1 VVDEARSPIRAV
13 HVCEVISEAVLTM
26 VKAEIRIG
34 LKHGVADPEGENT
47 RKALELLGFKGVQ
60 SVKTIKVFEM
70 ELNMDADQ
78 ARAACDEMCRKL
90 LANPVIQIY
99 SIELK

>member
-1 VVDEARSPIRAV
+1 
-13 HVCEVISEAVLTM
+13 M

-70 ELNMDADQ
+70 ELSMDADE
-78 ARAACDEMCRKL
+78 ARTACDEMCRKL
-90 LANPVIQIY
+90 LANPVIQTY
-99 SIELK
+99 SVELK

>member
-1 VVDEARSPIRAV
+1 
-13 HVCEVISEAVLTM
+13 M

-70 ELNMDADQ
+70 DLNMDADKAQ
-78 ARAACDEMCRKL
+78 AACDEMCRKL
-90 LANPVIQIY
+90 LANPVIQTY

>member
-1 VVDEARSPIRAV
+1 
-13 HVCEVISEAVLTM
+13 VLTV

-60 SVKTIKVFEM
+60 SVKTIKVFEIEM
-70 ELNMDADQ
+70 NTGTEE
-78 ARAACDEMCRKL
+78 ARAACEEMCRKL
-90 LANPVIQIY
+90 LANPVIQTY

>member
-1 VVDEARSPIRAV
+1 M
-13 HVCEVISEAVLTM
+13 LTV

-70 ELNMDADQ
+70 ELSMDADE

-90 LANPVIQIY
+90 LANPVIQTY
-99 SIELK
+99 SVELK

>member
-1 VVDEARSPIRAV
+1 
-13 HVCEVISEAVLTM
+13 VLTV

-70 ELNMDADQ
+70 ELNMDADEAQ
-78 ARAACDEMCRKL
+78 TACDEMCRKL
-90 LANPVIQIY
+90 LANPVIQTY